1 MGRDVELR
9 IGCVGYSYDFWVGP
23 FYPRHTPQSEFLRLY
38 SKVFDLVEIDSTF
51 YVIPSVETIRSW
63 RDSVPEG
70 FLFTAKFPRVITH
83 EHALRPTR
91 EAMERFFR
99 SIGELHSKVGVLVV
113 QLPPFLRQDDGM
125 DRLLF
130 FLDGLPKE
138 YRYAVEFRHDSWMRP
153 EVFEALR
160 RRDVALVWN
169 EVQYLNT
176 APEVTADFVY
186 LRFIGDR
193 SLQELGRIQIDRTAE
208 MEKWAGRLRAVQDRV
223 AQAYVLFNNH
233 FAGFG
238 PACADQF
245 RRMLGLPGV
254 DFAAIHTPERGQT
267 RLLEFGGKDS

>member
-1 MGRDVELR
+1 MELR

-23 FYPRHTPQSEFLRLY
+23 FYPRHTPPSEYLPLY

-51 YVIPSVETIRSW
+51 YTIPSQDTIRSW
-63 RDSVPEG
+63 RDAVPER
-70 FLFTAKFPRVITH
+70 FQFTAKFPRVITH

-91 EAMERFFR
+91 EAMDRFFR
-99 SIGELHSKVGVLVV
+99 SIGELHVKVGALVV
-113 QLPPFLRQDDGM
+113 QLPPFLHRDDGM

-160 RRDVALVWN
+160 KRDVALVWN
-169 EVQYLNT
+169 EVQYLKT
-176 APEVTADFVY
+176 APEVTADLVY

-193 SLQELGRIQIDRTAE
+193 SLHELGRVQIDRSAE
-208 MEKWAGRLRAVQDRV
+208 MEKWAGRLRAVEDRV
-223 AQAYVLFNNH
+223 ARAYVLFNNH

-238 PACADQF
+238 PAGADQF

-254 DFAAIHTPERGQT
+254 DFAAIHAPDPGQR
-267 RLLEFGGKDS
+267 RLLEFGGTDS